1 MYLSFYNKN
10 YVGDVLLLLKKEI
23 SEEIATERNK
33 NVVRIFNKNTNETV
47 AFNIFNISESISLK
61 ETGQVFLT
69 NDQQRKVNEILQD
82 ALFEKIEI
90 NSKPQFVV
98 GYVEECIEHPDSDHL
113 HITQVDVGTERLQIV
128 CGASNVAK
136 GQYVVV
142 AKVGAVMPNGM
153 LITSG
158 SLRNVESNGMLCSS
172 RELGLTKDT
181 TKKGILVLD
190 HGVIGENF
198 TIGSIY

>member
-61 ETGQVFLT
+61 ETGHVFLT
-69 NDQQRKVNEILQD
+69 NDQQIKVNEILQD

-98 GYVEECIEHPDSDHL
+98 GYVEECIEHPDSNHL

-190 HGVIGENF
+190 RGVIGENF

>member
-61 ETGQVFLT
+61 ERGQVFLT